1 MFSLHHHYKPKL
13 LLFGYSFGVHSYD
26 LRIISSPRM
35 PLLWGKT
42 SILKPKLP
50 VIIYIMLKTNV

>member
-13 LLFGYSFGVHSYD
+13 LLFRYSFDVYSYH

-35 PLLWGKT
+35 PLSLEKT

-50 VIIYIMLKTNV
+50 VIIHIMLKTNG